1 MLFCRTAGTVRRFLH
16 TPRAL
21 VYARYG
27 APQEELTLKEIPEA
41 DLALKSDDDVLVKV
55 FFFFFFFFFCK
66 HVLTMSTVP
75 CCAHQSR
82 RHQSDPGRVSGQ
94 AQSASSRW

>member
-1 MLFCRTAGTVRRFLH
+1 MAMLFCRTAGTVRRFLH

-55 FFFFFFFFFCK
+55 FFFFFFFFFFF
-66 HVLTMSTVP
+66 
-75 CCAHQSR
+75 
-82 RHQSDPGRVSGQ
+82 
-94 AQSASSRW
+94 ASMC